1 MSTAAALIGLVLA
14 VFGARIL
21 ITGHAPALI
30 ARSFRTPREAGGYHL
45 LFGIGMLAFVL
56 GTTRLT
62 DVAAI
67 LVTVMAVGLVAV
79 AVVYFRPGSRSRSHH
94 SD

>member
-1 MSTAAALIGLVLA
+1 MSTAAALIGLVLT

-21 ITGHAPALI
+21 VTGHAPALI
-30 ARSFRTPREAGGYHL
+30 ARSFRTPREAGLYHL
-45 LFGIGMLAFVL
+45 LFGVALLIFVL
-56 GTTRLT
+56 GTTQLT

-67 LVTVMAVGLVAV
+67 TATVIAVGLVAV

-94 SD
+94 VD

>member
-30 ARSFRTPREAGGYHL
+30 ARSFRTQREAGGYHL
-45 LFGIGMLAFVL
+45 LFGVALLVFTL
-56 GTTRLT
+56 GTTQLT

-67 LVTVMAVGLVAV
+67 SASVIAVGLVAV
-79 AVVYFRPGSRSRSHH
+79 AVVCCRPGSRSRTHRI
-94 SD
+94 D